1 MSQTLTSD
9 VQTAFLN
16 TLKQLLQ
23 DQTQQNP
30 LLLDGDS
37 IDQLLSSKK
46 IYNAY
51 HDLAEQIYELMGF
64 QLEQSASFQYSLL
77 QRILE
82 QGRLSVYISK
92 AESINSAESTQ
103 PLFDHTQM
111 ALTPITEAD
120 ALESVDQ
127 LDFLDELYLSPP
139 VEAKAEPSLIN
150 DRFTVMSLSTTSLL
164 SVNSTTNIDVNN
176 TDHNQNNASGK
187 SNHEVK
193 MVKKMPHFQI
203 PNARVGQD
211 YQARIQMQ
219 YPVKEDV
226 LICSESIKIP
236 DDLGIVFDD
245 EAQQLQG
252 IPLQAGE
259 FKLAFQYKNNEATQA
274 WSSGEVTFI
283 ITADPRSLWQVNEP
297 DIHAPYQKAH
307 SDHQLIQT
315 EHFNLA
321 ACSQRGRSHEHAG
334 TFRDD
339 DFLITQVA
347 ETDWSVLIVADGA
360 GSASYSRQGSLLAVQ
375 SAAKTL
381 TDYLEQHHPHLDR
394 LLPQWQVGSDD
405 EMTKSVAQ
413 QIYKDFHDTFY
424 KTAQVAIEAIEQ
436 EAELKQV
443 AAKAYATTLLVAV
456 VKQCEQKTFISTF
469 WMGDGAIAVYAK
481 DKVRLMGKPDGGEF
495 AGQTRFLDRSFAQQ
509 FASRVN
515 IGYYDDCEAVIL
527 MTDGISDPRFETD
540 AGLANHEKWQALWQ
554 EIEPQLQQPHPDQ
567 ALLEWSKF
575 FSAGHH
581 DDRTLAILWNKPVS
595 VDVEGLAHD

>member
-1 MSQTLTSD
+1 MSQTLTHE
-9 VQTAFLN
+9 VQTVFLS

-23 DQTQQNP
+23 DQTQPNQFVVDDESFN
-30 LLLDGDS
+30 
-37 IDQLLSSKK
+37 QLLKNKK

-51 HDLAEQIYELMGF
+51 HDLAEQIYVLMSF
-64 QLEQSASFQYSLL
+64 QLEQSPAFQHSSL

-82 QGRLSVYISK
+82 QGRLPIYASIS
-92 AESINSAESTQ
+92 AGLDRTEPNRQ
-103 PLFDHTQM
+103 QFDHTQM
-111 ALTPITEAD
+111 MLNPINEAD
-120 ALESVDQ
+120 ALESIDQ
-127 LDFLDELYLSPP
+127 LDFLDELYLSAP
-139 VEAKAEPSLIN
+139 VDAETEPSLIN
-150 DRFTVMSLSTTSLL
+150 DRFVVKPCSTAPLLLSTTA
-164 SVNSTTNIDVNN
+164 NIDSSN
-176 TDHNQNNASGK
+176 TDHKQNNPSGK
-187 SNHEVK
+187 QNHEVK

-236 DDLGIVFDD
+236 EDLGIVFDD

-259 FKLAFQYKNNEATQA
+259 FKLAFQYKNSEAAQA

-283 ITADPRSLWQVNEP
+283 VTADPRSLWQVNEP
-297 DIHAPYQKAH
+297 DINAPYQKAH

-315 EHFNLA
+315 EYFNLA

-339 DFLITQVA
+339 DFLIARVA
-347 ETDWSVLIVADGA
+347 ESDWSVLIVADGA

-375 SAAKTL
+375 SAARTL
-381 TDYLEQHHPHLDR
+381 TDYLEQHHLHLD
-394 LLPQWQVGSDD
+394 LLLQQWQVGSDD

-509 FASRVN
+509 FGSRVN

-567 ALLEWSKF
+567 ALLAWSKF

-581 DDRTLAILWNKPVS
+581 DDRTLAILWNKPVI

>member
-1 MSQTLTSD
+1 MSQTLTPD

-23 DQTQQNP
+23 DQTQQNA
-30 LLLDGDS
+30 LLLDSDS
-37 IDQLLSSKK
+37 FDHLLKNKK

-64 QLEQSASFQYSLL
+64 QLEQSLAFQYSLL

-82 QGRLSVYISK
+82 QGRLPIYASIS
-92 AESINSAESTQ
+92 AGLHSTEPNQ
-103 PLFDHTQM
+103 QRFDQIQM
-111 ALTPITEAD
+111 TLISSTEAD
-120 ALESVDQ
+120 GLESEDQ
-127 LDFLDELYLSPP
+127 LDFLDELYSSPI
-139 VEAKAEPSLIN
+139 EAATEPSFIN
-150 DRFTVMSLSTTSLL
+150 DGFTAGPLSTTSLVL
-164 SVNSTTNIDVNN
+164 MSSTANIDSNN
-176 TDHNQNNASGK
+176 TDHNQNNPSGK
-187 SNHEVK
+187 QNHEVK

-236 DDLGIVFDD
+236 EYLGIVFDD
-245 EAQQLQG
+245 QAQQLQG

-297 DIHAPYQKAH
+297 DINAPYQKAH
-307 SDHQLIQT
+307 SDHQLIET
-315 EHFNLA
+315 EYFNLA

-339 DFLITQVA
+339 DFLIARVA
-347 ETDWSVLIVADGA
+347 ETDWSILIVADGA

-381 TDYLEQHHPHLDR
+381 TDYLEQHHPNLDR
-394 LLPQWQVGSDD
+394 LLQQWQVGSDD

-424 KTAQVAIEAIEQ
+424 KTAQVAIESIEQ

-469 WMGDGAIAVYAK
+469 WVGDGAIAVYAK

-554 EIEPQLQQPHPDQ
+554 ELEPQLQQPRPDQ

>member
-1 MSQTLTSD
+1 MSQTLTHE
-9 VQTAFLN
+9 VQAVFLS

-23 DQTQQNP
+23 DQAQPNQFVVDDESFN
-30 LLLDGDS
+30 
-37 IDQLLSSKK
+37 QLLKNK
-46 IYNAY
+46 QIYNAY
-51 HDLAEQIYELMGF
+51 HDLAEQIYALMGF
-64 QLEQSASFQYSLL
+64 QLEQSPAFQHSSL
-77 QRILE
+77 QCILE
-82 QGRLSVYISK
+82 QGRLSVFISK
-92 AESINSAESTQ
+92 AENINSAESSQ

-111 ALTPITEAD
+111 MQNPVHETD
-120 ALESVDQ
+120 ALESIDQ

-139 VEAKAEPSLIN
+139 VEAEAEPPLIN
-150 DRFTVMSLSTTSLL
+150 DCSTAMSLPITSLL
-164 SVNSTTNIDVNN
+164 SVNSTANIDSNN

-187 SNHEVK
+187 PNHEVK

-236 DDLGIVFDD
+236 EDLGIEFDD
-245 EAQQLQG
+245 ETQQLQG

-259 FKLAFQYKNNEATQA
+259 FKLVFQYKNSEAAQA

-297 DIHAPYQKAH
+297 DINAPYQKAH

-315 EHFNLA
+315 EYFNLA

-339 DFLITQVA
+339 DFLIARVA

-375 SAAKTL
+375 SAARVL
-381 TDYLEQHHPHLDR
+381 TDYLEQHHPHLD
-394 LLPQWQVGSDD
+394 LLLQQWQVGSDD

-509 FASRVN
+509 FGSRVN

-554 EIEPQLQQPHPDQ
+554 EIEPQLQQTHPDQ

>member
-1 MSQTLTSD
+1 MSQTLTPD

-16 TLKQLLQ
+16 TLEQLLQ
-23 DQTQQNP
+23 DQTQQNH

-37 IDQLLSSKK
+37 VDQLLKSKK

-51 HDLAEQIYELMGF
+51 YDLAEQIYVLMGF
-64 QLEQSASFQYSLL
+64 QLEQSPAFQHSSL

-82 QGRLSVYISK
+82 QGRLPVYISK
-92 AESINSAESTQ
+92 AENINSAESIQ

-111 ALTPITEAD
+111 MQNPIDVTD

-127 LDFLDELYLSPP
+127 LNFLDELYLSPS
-139 VEAKAEPSLIN
+139 VEAEAELSLIN
-150 DRFTVMSLSTTSLL
+150 DRSTAMSLSITSLL
-164 SVNSTTNIDVNN
+164 SVKSATNIDLNN
-176 TDHNQNNASGK
+176 TDHNQNNTSGK
-187 SNHEVK
+187 QNHEVK

-245 EAQQLQG
+245 EAQQLKG

-259 FKLAFQYKNNEATQA
+259 FKLAFQYKNNEGIQA

-315 EHFNLA
+315 EYFNLA

-339 DFLITQVA
+339 DFLIARVA

-375 SAAKTL
+375 STAKTL
-381 TDYLEQHHPHLDR
+381 TDYLEQHHSHLDR
-394 LLPQWQVGSDD
+394 LLQQWQVGSDD

-424 KTAQVAIEAIEQ
+424 KTAQAAIEAIEQ

-443 AAKAYATTLLVAV
+443 EAKAYATTLLAAV

-595 VDVEGLAHD
+595 VGVEGLAHD